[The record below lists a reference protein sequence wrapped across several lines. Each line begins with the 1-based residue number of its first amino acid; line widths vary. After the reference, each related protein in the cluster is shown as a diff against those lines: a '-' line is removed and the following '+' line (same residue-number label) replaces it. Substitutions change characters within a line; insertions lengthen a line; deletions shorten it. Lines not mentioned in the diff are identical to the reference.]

1 MALPVLLPPLPQLV
15 MSTGHAVDPSLTKTP
30 RTSPEPLPLFTR
42 LRRGVQQ
49 VAKVVRR
56 IIGVPDYDTYLD
68 HMRRQYPECTPLDA
82 TAFEKE
88 RMADRY
94 TRPGSRCC

>member
-1 MALPVLLPPLPQLV
+1 MSPLARIR
-15 MSTGHAVDPSLTKTP
+15 HAVE
-30 RTSPEPLPLFTR
+30 R
-42 LRRGVQQ
+42 
-49 VAKVVRR
+49 VASVVRR

-82 TAFEKE
+82 TAFERE
-88 RMADRY
+88 RLADRY